1 MQWYEEAW
9 RQRRGLPRPVVAT
22 IGNYDGVHRGQQAIL
37 ARLAERAR
45 ACALPA
51 VVITFEPHPLTVVAP
66 ERAPPRLLSHD
77 QKRSLLETASV
88 DAVIEVTFDSE
99 FAATSAERFVRE
111 FLYETLAVREVV
123 VGSRFTFG
131 AGQAGDLEVL
141 ERLGRELGFAA
152 WGVPEVE
159 YEGAPISS
167 SRIRSAVRIGDIEAA
182 ADMLGRVFA
191 LRGTIA
197 RGERRGRGLGWP
209 TINLIP
215 NQEVIPPRGV
225 YVSQVGIAKE
235 PVARQAV
242 TNVGVRPTVTAGTDL
257 VIESHIL
264 DFSADVYGEEAE
276 VSFIEHLRDER
287 TFESIEDLTEQ
298 IRLDVR
304 RAREFFARRP
314 DKG

>member
-1 MQWYEEAW
+1 MQWHQDAW
-9 RQRRGLPRPVVAT
+9 RRRRGLPRSVVAT

-45 ACALPA
+45 ACGLAA

-66 ERAPPRLLSHD
+66 DKAPRRLISHV
-77 QKRSLLETASV
+77 QKRRLLETAGV
-88 DAVIEVTFDSE
+88 DAVVEVTFDSE
-99 FAATSAERFVRE
+99 FATTSAERFVHE
-111 FLYETLAVREVV
+111 FLFETLAVREVV

-141 ERLGRELGFAA
+141 EKLGRELGFAA

-167 SRIRSAVRIGDIEAA
+167 SRIRSAVLAGTIEAA
-182 ADMLGRVFA
+182 ADMLGRAFA
-191 LRGTIA
+191 LRGTIT

-215 NQEVIPPRGV
+215 NQEVIPARGV

-235 PVARQAV
+235 PVSRQAV
-242 TNVGVRPTVTAGTDL
+242 TNVGVRPTVSAGTDL

-276 VSFIEHLRDER
+276 VSFIERLRDER
-287 TFESIEDLTEQ
+287 TFENIEALTEQ